1 MMMPH
6 HGDVGT
12 IHCVFGHLIFG
23 TLRTIIVVGVRC
35 GTGFLR
41 TSRQADLVRDRHC
54 ADQHGHEK
62 RDELPTHDPYV
73 NSVSPYST

>member
-1 MMMPH
+1 MMPH

-12 IHCVFGHLIFG
+12 IHRVSSHLIFG
-23 TLRTIIVVGVRC
+23 TLRTIIVVEVRC

-54 ADQHGHEK
+54 ANQHGHEN
-62 RDELPTHDPYV
+62 RDELPTHDLYV
-73 NSVSPYST
+73 NSVWPKAT